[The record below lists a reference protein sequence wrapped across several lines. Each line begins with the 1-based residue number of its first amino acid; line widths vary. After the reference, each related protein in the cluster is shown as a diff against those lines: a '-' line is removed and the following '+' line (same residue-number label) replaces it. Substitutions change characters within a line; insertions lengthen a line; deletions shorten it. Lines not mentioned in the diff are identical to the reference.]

1 MGNMTFIPT
10 SITPPVFYSSYTR
23 FLRISLVA
31 VLIPMEKQQQ
41 SKLRFFGTPLKAKM
55 TLENPHVRYKNT
67 SSKWW
72 IFHDVMVSF
81 RWVTVSFLHFFGVF
95 DRFFPLRHPDKTM
108 VVLLMELVWVVH
120 VGRETAW
127 GNMSQK
133 WRWETSGIVLFF
145 FEGKMFL

>member
-55 TLENPHVRYKNT
+55 TLENPPCSIQNT

-72 IFHDVMVSF
+72 IFHNIISSF
-81 RWVTVSFLHFFGVF
+81 RWVTVSFLHFFGLF
-95 DRFFPLRHPDKTM
+95 DRFFSVKASGQDHGRIAHG
-108 VVLLMELVWVVH
+108 
-120 VGRETAW
+120 VGLGSSCGETTAW

-133 WRWETSGIVLFF
+133 WRLGNFRDCFF
-145 FEGKMFL
+145 FFWS